1 MFFDPTSCSTSY
13 LYPSPIKYLQQLH
26 PSYSVTHHSA
36 HTPFLLTYFPSSH
49 SFTSPSC
56 LLTHPPSCSLTHP
69 PPVQSPPLLLS
80 HHLLLTHPP
89 PAHSPLSCSL
99 CNQSFL
105 NKNASSADESSAKV
119 LFKHPS
125 TTFVYTKT

>member
-1 MFFDPTSCSTSY
+1 MWGCLNPITGSIEQQKHGMFLGT
-13 LYPSPIKYLQQLH
+13 
-26 PSYSVTHHSA
+26 
-36 HTPFLLTYFPSSH
+36 
-49 SFTSPSC
+49 
-56 LLTHPPSCSLTHP
+56 
-69 PPVQSPPLLLS
+69 
-80 HHLLLTHPP
+80 
-89 PAHSPLSCSL
+89 L